1 MTAVTPVIAVTGATG
16 RLGGGV
22 AAALAA
28 RGVPLRL
35 LVRDAARAPAL
46 PGAEVAVATYA
57 DGAAGR
63 AALAGIGTVFMVS
76 GAEEPDRL
84 AAHRS
89 FVDAAVAAG
98 VRRLVYTS
106 FFAAAADAT
115 FTLARDHWHTE
126 QHIRAAG
133 CRFTFLR
140 DNLYADVLVPF
151 AGPDGVLLGP
161 AGDGRV
167 SAVARRDVVDAAV
180 AVLLAAPDEAAGS
193 DGSAG
198 SGSPHDGRTYDLTG
212 PESLSL
218 ADAAL
223 IITEV
228 TGRPVRYEPQTVAQ
242 AFASRAGYGAPGW
255 QVEAWVSTYTAIAAG
270 ELAPVSADLELLI
283 GRPATTLA
291 RLLAAG

>member
-1 MTAVTPVIAVTGATG
+1 MTPAVAVTGATG
-16 RLGGGV
+16 QLGGGV

-28 RGVPLRL
+28 HDVPLRL
-35 LVRDAARAPAL
+35 LVRDAARAPRL

-57 DGAAGR
+57 DGAAVA
-63 AALAGIGTVFMVS
+63 AALTGIETVFMVS
-76 GAEEPDRL
+76 GAEELDRL

-98 VRRLVYTS
+98 VRRIVYTS

-133 CRFTFLR
+133 GPFTFLR

-180 AVLLAAPDEAAGS
+180 TVLLAAAGAP
-193 DGSAG
+193 GGPGGTAP

-218 ADAAL
+218 ADAAR
-223 IITEV
+223 IISEA
-228 TGRPVRYEPQTVAQ
+228 TGRTVRYEPQTVAQ
-242 AFASRAGYGAPGW
+242 AFASRAGYGAPEW
-255 QVEAWVSTYTAIAAG
+255 QVEAWVSTYTAIASG
-270 ELAPVSADLELLI
+270 ELAPVSGDVELLT